1 MQRQE
6 AEAREKMERDTDALL
21 AALGNATIDVDFA
34 AATLDAHSGSIEFDR
49 VREALVAGPTTSLL
63 ERLVAMFDAK
73 PLVDKLLEKLPDLAT
88 DVLLVFANSGLDDD
102 ESRRGVLRIL
112 VAHGDKIGADEGSV
126 SRVAAQLRS
135 LDERSGGAFWPR
147 LLLSGV
153 GDGSGGGGG
162 GGDDPVDGQQLVAAL
177 LRAMPSLG
185 DDVLRACVTAPGKR
199 LLET

>member
-1 MQRQE
+1 DGTADIKYDWDALGKELTGLPSAGGE
-6 AEAREKMERDTDALL
+6 AGAPTTSLLARLTLTSGAVPLVKALLAKMPDLTTDALL

-88 DVLLVFANSGLDDD
+88 DVLLAFANSGLVND

-112 VAHGDKIGADEGSV
+112 VAHGDKIGADEGS
-126 SRVAAQLRS
+126 
-135 LDERSGGAFWPR
+135 
-147 LLLSGV
+147 
-153 GDGSGGGGG
+153 
-162 GGDDPVDGQQLVAAL
+162 
-177 LRAMPSLG
+177 
-185 DDVLRACVTAPGKR
+185 
-199 LLET
+199 